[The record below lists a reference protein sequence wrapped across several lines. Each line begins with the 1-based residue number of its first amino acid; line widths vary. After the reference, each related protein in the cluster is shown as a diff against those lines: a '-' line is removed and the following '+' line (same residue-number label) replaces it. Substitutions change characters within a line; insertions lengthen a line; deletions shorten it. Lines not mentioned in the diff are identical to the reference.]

1 MVTGALSTISAT
13 PTIVVSADPPVGRAV
28 PAGVA
33 CFHCGTACGE
43 APLTVSDRAFCC
55 WGCRTVY
62 ELLQEQGLG
71 QYYQLGQAPGVRQVG
86 EGTPD
91 RYAYLDHPGIRERL
105 LDFAGEE
112 TCRVTFS
119 VPAIHCVACVWL
131 LEQVFRFGDGIG
143 SSTVD
148 FAQKRVSIRFDPRR
162 TTLSRV
168 AGLLDSLGYAPDL
181 RLSDLDRAEAPA
193 VSRRLWLQ
201 LGVAGFVFG
210 NTMLFS
216 LPGYFGLDAFSGS
229 DFRSLFGILSLLLS
243 IPVVT
248 WSAADYW
255 RAAWVGLK
263 HRRLSL
269 EVPIAVGIVALFG
282 QSVVEVFTGAGEG
295 YFDSL
300 AGLLFF
306 LLTGRV
312 FQQKAFGRL
321 TFDRDYR
328 SFFPLSVVRV
338 FPDPTGSQREERVGL
353 DRLNVGDQLR
363 IRNGELIPADSRLMG
378 GEALIDYSFVTGE
391 SEPVRRQPGEL
402 LYAGGSQ
409 TAGAIEIEITKPVSQ
424 GYLTSLWNQ
433 EAFRKDRDDTADSIT
448 NRYSV
453 RFTWTILALALG
465 AVAFWGWRD
474 PSRAVPAFVGILIVA
489 CPCALALAA
498 PYTLGTALRVLGRRG
513 IFLRNTQVLESLAEV
528 DAVVF
533 DKTGT
538 LTTAQGREVVFE
550 GAPLAASEWAAIR
563 ALATQS
569 SHPLSRRLAEVSA
582 VEASRSVSVNG
593 FGEVLGLGVQGWITG
608 EHWVMGSVRWL
619 RQNSIRDMPEAGE
632 TGSVLVARNGLH
644 RGAFVI
650 SNSLRN
656 EVGELV
662 ADLRCSH
669 ELTLL
674 SGDNGRERS
683 RFRTVFGC
691 SATLAFDR
699 TPVQKLEFIQDRQ
712 NAGRT
717 VMMVGDGLNDS
728 GALRQS
734 DVGVAVVEKI
744 GAFSPASDVILEAT
758 RLPRL
763 ANLLRFSKSTVG
775 LVRASFVIST
785 LYNLVGLS
793 IAASGRLSPVVCA
806 ILMPLSSI
814 TVVAFAVGA
823 AEWMGRRSGLGPVL
837 GEGGISA

>member
-1 MVTGALSTISAT
+1 M
-13 PTIVVSADPPVGRAV
+13 ADR
-28 PAGVA
+28 
-33 CFHCGTACGE
+33 
-43 APLTVSDRAFCC
+43 SFCC
-55 WGCRTVY
+55 LGCRTVH
-62 ELLQEQGLG
+62 ELLQDHGLG
-71 QYYQLGQAPGVRQVG
+71 QYYELGQTPGVRRNGDGVA
-86 EGTPD
+86 D
-91 RYAYLDHPGIRERL
+91 RYAYLDDPGTRERL
-105 LDFAGEE
+105 LDFVGEE
-112 TCRVTFS
+112 ICRVTFS

-131 LEQVFRFGDGIG
+131 LEQVFRFGEGVG

-162 TTLSRV
+162 TTLARV

-181 RLSDLDRAEAPA
+181 RLSDLDRTAAPA

-201 LGVAGFVFG
+201 LGVAGFAFG

-216 LPGYFGLDAFSGS
+216 LPGYFGLDAFSGPA
-229 DFRSLFGILSLLLS
+229 FRNLFGILSLLLS

-269 EVPIAVGIVALFG
+269 EVPIAAGIVALFG
-282 QSVVEVFTGAGEG
+282 QSVMEVLTGRGEG

-328 SFFPLSVVRV
+328 SFFPLSVVRLSGGA
-338 FPDPTGSQREERVGL
+338 PDDRHEERVGL
-353 DRLNVGDQLR
+353 DRLEVGDRLR
-363 IRNGELIPADSRLMG
+363 IRNGELIPADARLVG

-391 SEPVRRQPGEL
+391 SEPVRRQLGEL

-409 TAGAIEIEITKPVSQ
+409 AAGAIEIEITKPVSR

-433 EAFRKDRDDTADSIT
+433 EVFRKDRDDTADSIT

-465 AVAFWGWRD
+465 AVAFWSGRD
-474 PSRAVPAFVGILIVA
+474 ASRAVPAFVGILIVA

-538 LTTAQGREVVFE
+538 LTTAQGGEVAFE
-550 GAPLAASEWAAIR
+550 GPSLTSAEWSAIR
-563 ALATQS
+563 ALASQS
-569 SHPLSRRLAEVSA
+569 SHPLSRRLAESSP
-582 VEASRSVSVNG
+582 VEVPRSVSVEG
-593 FGEVLGLGVQGWITG
+593 FGEVLGLGVQGRVAGGDWLL
-608 EHWVMGSVRWL
+608 GSARWL
-619 RQNSIRDMPEAGE
+619 RQNGIEGLPETGE
-632 TGSVLVARNGLH
+632 TGSVVVACNGIY
-644 RGAFVI
+644 RGAFVV
-650 SNSLRN
+650 SNSLRK

-662 ADLRCSH
+662 ADLGHSH

-683 RFRTVFGC
+683 RFRAVFGY
-691 SATLAFDR
+691 SATLAFDQS
-699 TPVQKLEFIQDRQ
+699 PIQKLEFVRERQ
-712 NAGRT
+712 GDGRT

-734 DVGVAVVEKI
+734 DVGVAVVERV
-744 GAFSPASDVILEAT
+744 GAFSPASDVILEAA

-763 ANLLRFSKSTVG
+763 AEVLRFSKTAVA

-785 LYNLVGLS
+785 LYNVVGLS
-793 IAASGRLSPVVCA
+793 IAATGRLSPVVCA
-806 ILMPLSSI
+806 ILMPLSSV
-814 TVVAFAVGA
+814 TVVAFAVGSV
-823 AEWMGRRSGLGPVL
+823 EWMGRRAGLGPIL
-837 GEGGISA
+837 GKGGVEA

>member
-1 MVTGALSTISAT
+1 M
-13 PTIVVSADPPVGRAV
+13 
-28 PAGVA
+28 
-33 CFHCGTACGE
+33 H
-43 APLTVSDRAFCC
+43 
-55 WGCRTVY
+55 
-62 ELLQEQGLG
+62 ELLQDHGLG
-71 QYYQLGQAPGVRQVG
+71 EYYELGRTPGVRRGGVG
-86 EGTPD
+86 AAEGYD
-91 RYAYLDHPGIRERL
+91 YLEDPGTRERL
-105 LDFAGEE
+105 LDFAGET

-119 VPAIHCVACVWL
+119 VPALHCVACVWL
-131 LEQVFRFGDGIG
+131 LEQLFRFEEGIG

-162 TTLSRV
+162 TTLARV

-181 RLSDLDRAEAPA
+181 RWSDLDRAAAPV

-201 LGVAGFVFG
+201 LGVAGFAFG

-216 LPGYFGLDAFSGS
+216 LPGYFGLDAFSGPA
-229 DFRSLFGILSLLLS
+229 FRSLFGFLSLLLS

-263 HRRLSL
+263 QRRLSL
-269 EVPIAVGIVALFG
+269 EVPIAAGIVALFG
-282 QSVVEVFTGAGEG
+282 QSVLEVITGAGEG

-338 FPDPTGSQREERVGL
+338 SSGPEGVEREERVGL
-353 DRLNVGDQLR
+353 DRLEVGDRLR
-363 IRNGELIPADSRLMG
+363 IRNGELIPADSRLLG

-409 TAGAIEIEITKPVSQ
+409 TAGAIEISITRPVSQ

-433 EAFRKDRDDTADSIT
+433 EAFRKDRDDTSDSIT

-453 RFTWTILALALG
+453 RFTWTILVLALG

-513 IFLRNTQVLESLAEV
+513 IFLRNAQVIESLAEV

-538 LTTAQGREVVFE
+538 LTTTQGGEVVFE
-550 GAPLAASEWAAIR
+550 GAPLTASERTAIR
-563 ALATQS
+563 SLAAQS
-569 SHPLSRRLAEVSA
+569 SHPLSRRLAEVPEMGASEPVA
-582 VEASRSVSVNG
+582 VEG
-593 FGEVLGLGVQGWITG
+593 FGESLGLGVQGRVG
-608 EHWVMGSVRWL
+608 GDHWMLGSARWL
-619 RQNSIRDMPEAGE
+619 RQQGIEGLPETGE
-632 TGSVLVARNGLH
+632 TGSVQIARNGVH
-644 RGAFVI
+644 RGAFLVTHT
-650 SNSLRN
+650 LRA
-656 EVGELV
+656 EVAELV
-662 ADLRCSH
+662 ADLRTSH
-669 ELTLL
+669 GLTLL

-683 RFRTVFGC
+683 RFRRVFGS

-699 TPVQKLEFIQDRQ
+699 TPLQKLAFIQDLQ

-717 VMMVGDGLNDS
+717 VLMVGDGLNDA
-728 GALRQS
+728 GALRQG

-763 ANLLRFSKSTVG
+763 AEVLRFSKTAVG

-785 LYNLVGLS
+785 LYNVVGLS

-814 TVVAFAVGA
+814 TVVVFAVGSV
-823 AEWMGRRSGLGPVL
+823 EWVGRRALLGPVV
-837 GEGGISA
+837 GKGGVGA

>member
-1 MVTGALSTISAT
+1 M
-13 PTIVVSADPPVGRAV
+13 
-28 PAGVA
+28 
-33 CFHCGTACGE
+33 
-43 APLTVSDRAFCC
+43 
-55 WGCRTVY
+55 
-62 ELLQEQGLG
+62 
-71 QYYQLGQAPGVRQVG
+71 
-86 EGTPD
+86 
-91 RYAYLDHPGIRERL
+91 
-105 LDFAGEE
+105 
-112 TCRVTFS
+112 TFP
-119 VPAIHCVACVWL
+119 VPAIHCIACVWL
-131 LEQVFRFGDGIG
+131 LEQVFRFGEGIG

-148 FAQKRVSIRFDPRR
+148 FGQKRVSIRFDPRR
-162 TTLSRV
+162 TTLARV

-181 RLSDLDRAEAPA
+181 RLSDLDRTAVPA

-201 LGVAGFVFG
+201 LGVAGFAFG

-229 DFRSLFGILSLLLS
+229 AFRNLFGILSLLLS
-243 IPVVT
+243 LPVVT

-255 RAAWVGLK
+255 RTAWVGLRQ
-263 HRRLSL
+263 RRLSL
-269 EVPIAVGIVALFG
+269 EVPIAVGILALFG
-282 QSVVEVFTGAGEG
+282 QSVVEVVTGSGEG

-328 SFFPLSVVRV
+328 SFFPLSVLRLSS
-338 FPDPTGSQREERVGL
+338 DPAGLDREERVGL
-353 DRLNVGDQLR
+353 DRLEVGNRLR
-363 IRNGELIPADSRLMG
+363 IRNGELIPADAHLLG

-409 TAGAIEIEITKPVSQ
+409 TSGAIEIEITKPVSQ

-433 EAFRKDRDDTADSIT
+433 EAFRKDRNDTVDSIT

-453 RFTWTILALALG
+453 RFTWTILALAVG

-474 PSRAVPAFVGILIVA
+474 PSRAIPAFVGILIVA

-513 IFLRNTQVLESLAEV
+513 IFLRNTQILESLAEV

-538 LTTAQGREVVFE
+538 LTTAQGGEVVFK
-550 GAPLAASEWAAIR
+550 GAPLAISEWTAIR
-563 ALATQS
+563 SVVAQS
-569 SHPLSRRLAEVSA
+569 SHPLSRRLAEASP
-582 VEASRSVSVNG
+582 VEASGTAPVEG
-593 FGEVLGLGVQGWITG
+593 FREILGLGVEGRVEG
-608 EHWVMGSVRWL
+608 HSWVLGSVRWL
-619 RQNSIRDMPEAGE
+619 YQNGIEGLPETGE
-632 TGSVLVARNGLH
+632 TGSVLVACNGIH
-644 RGAFVI
+644 RGAFLV
-650 SNSLRN
+650 SNTLRS

-662 ADLRCSH
+662 ADLGSSH
-669 ELTLL
+669 ELSLL
-674 SGDNGRERS
+674 SGDNDRERW
-683 RFRTVFGC
+683 RFRNVFGD
-691 SATLAFDR
+691 SARLVFDQS
-699 TPVQKLEFIQDRQ
+699 PIQKLEFIQDRQ
-712 NAGRT
+712 NSGRT

-734 DVGVAVVEKI
+734 DVGVAVVERI

-763 ANLLRFSKSTVG
+763 AEVLRFSRTTVA

-785 LYNLVGLS
+785 LYNVVGLS

-806 ILMPLSSI
+806 ILMPLSSV
-814 TVVAFAVGA
+814 TVVAFAVGSV
-823 AEWMGRRSGLGPVL
+823 EWMGRRAGLGPIL
-837 GEGGISA
+837 GKGGVGA

>member
-1 MVTGALSTISAT
+1 MT
-13 PTIVVSADPPVGRAV
+13 
-28 PAGVA
+28 
-33 CFHCGTACGE
+33 
-43 APLTVSDRAFCC
+43 
-55 WGCRTVY
+55 
-62 ELLQEQGLG
+62 
-71 QYYQLGQAPGVRQVG
+71 
-86 EGTPD
+86 
-91 RYAYLDHPGIRERL
+91 
-105 LDFAGEE
+105 FA
-112 TCRVTFS
+112 

-131 LEQVFRFGDGIG
+131 LEQVFRFGEGVG

-162 TTLSRV
+162 TTLARV

-181 RLSDLDRAEAPA
+181 RLSDLDRTSVPA

-201 LGVAGFVFG
+201 LGVAGFAFG

-216 LPGYFGLDAFSGS
+216 LPGYFGLDAFSGPA
-229 DFRSLFGILSLLLS
+229 FRNLFGILSLLLS
-243 IPVVT
+243 LPVVT

-269 EVPIAVGIVALFG
+269 EVPIAAGILALFG
-282 QSVVEVFTGAGEG
+282 QSVVEVVTGSGEG

-328 SFFPLSVVRV
+328 SFFPLSVLRLSS
-338 FPDPTGSQREERVGL
+338 DPAGLEREERVGL
-353 DRLNVGDQLR
+353 DRLEVGNRLR
-363 IRNGELIPADSRLMG
+363 IRNGELIPADARLVG

-391 SEPVRRQPGEL
+391 SEPVRRHIGEL

-424 GYLTSLWNQ
+424 CYLTSLWNQ

-453 RFTWTILALALG
+453 RFTWTILALAVG

-474 PSRAVPAFVGILIVA
+474 PSRAIPAFVGILIVA

-538 LTTAQGREVVFE
+538 LTTAQGGEVVFR
-550 GAPLAASEWAAIR
+550 GAPLAISEWTAIR
-563 ALATQS
+563 SVVAQS
-569 SHPLSRRLAEVSA
+569 SHPLSRRLAEASP
-582 VEASRSVSVNG
+582 VEASGTARVEG
-593 FGEVLGLGVQGWITG
+593 FREVLGLGVEGRVDG
-608 EHWVMGSVRWL
+608 NRWVLGSVRWL
-619 RQNSIRDMPEAGE
+619 HQNGIEDLPETGE
-632 TGSVLVARNGLH
+632 TGSVLVACNGIH
-644 RGAFVI
+644 RGTFVV
-650 SNSLRN
+650 SNSLRG
-656 EVGELV
+656 EVGKLV
-662 ADLRCSH
+662 SDLRSSH
-669 ELTLL
+669 ELSLL
-674 SGDNGRERS
+674 SGDNNRERW
-683 RFRTVFGC
+683 RFRTVFGD

-699 TPVQKLEFIQDRQ
+699 TPIQKLEFIQDRQ
-712 NAGRT
+712 NSGRT

-734 DVGVAVVEKI
+734 DVGVAVVERI

-763 ANLLRFSKSTVG
+763 AEVLRFSRTTVA

-785 LYNLVGLS
+785 LYNVVGLS

-806 ILMPLSSI
+806 ILMPLSSV
-814 TVVAFAVGA
+814 TVVAFAVGSV
-823 AEWMGRRSGLGPVL
+823 EWRGRRAGLGPAL
-837 GEGGISA
+837 GKGGGHP

>member
-1 MVTGALSTISAT
+1 M
-13 PTIVVSADPPVGRAV
+13 
-28 PAGVA
+28 
-33 CFHCGTACGE
+33 F
-43 APLTVSDRAFCC
+43 
-55 WGCRTVY
+55 

-71 QYYQLGQAPGVRQVG
+71 QYYQLGQAPGVRPVGAG
-86 EGTPD
+86 EGRVAPD
-91 RYAYLDHPGIRERL
+91 RYAYLDDPRTRERL
-105 LDFAGEE
+105 LDFTGEA

-119 VPAIHCVACVWL
+119 VPGIHCVACVWL
-131 LEQVFRFGDGIG
+131 LEQLFRFGEGIG

-148 FAQKRVSIRFDPRR
+148 FARKRVSIRFDPRR
-162 TTLSRV
+162 ITLARV
-168 AGLLDSLGYAPDL
+168 GGLLDSLGYAPDL
-181 RLSDLDRAEAPA
+181 RLADLDRGAAPA

-201 LGVAGFVFG
+201 LGVAGFAFG

-216 LPGYFGLDAFSGS
+216 LPGYFGLDASSGPA
-229 DFRSLFGILSLLLS
+229 FRPLFGILSLLLS

-269 EVPIAVGIVALFG
+269 EVPIAVGIAALFG
-282 QSVVEVFTGAGEG
+282 QSVVEVATGAGEG

-321 TFDRDYR
+321 SFDRDYR

-338 FPDPTGSQREERVGL
+338 SSDPMGSEREERVGL
-353 DRLNVGDQLR
+353 EGLEVGDRLR
-363 IRNGELIPADSRLMG
+363 IRNGELIPADSRLVG

-391 SEPVRRQPGEL
+391 AEPVRRQPGERL
-402 LYAGGSQ
+402 HAGGSQ
-409 TAGAIEIEITKPVSQ
+409 TGGAIEVEITRPVSQ

-433 EAFRKDRDDTADSIT
+433 EAFRKDRDDTADSVT

-453 RFTWTILALALG
+453 RFTWTILAVALG

-474 PSRAVPAFVGILIVA
+474 PSRSVPAFVGILIVA

-513 IFLRNTQVLESLAEV
+513 IFLRNSHVIESLARV
-528 DAVVF
+528 DAVVL

-538 LTTAQGREVVFE
+538 LTTTDGVGVVFE
-550 GAPLAASEWAAIR
+550 GTPLSASECTAVR
-563 ALATQS
+563 ALAKQS
-569 SHPLSRRLAEVSA
+569 SHPLSRRLAEGLAPEVSGA
-582 VEASRSVSVNG
+582 VPVGG
-593 FGEVLGLGVQGWITG
+593 FREVPGLGVQGRIGADRW
-608 EHWVMGSVRWL
+608 MLGSVRWL
-619 RQNSIRDMPEAGE
+619 RRNGIEGLPEAGE
-632 TGSVLVARNGLH
+632 TGSVLISCNGRY
-644 RGAFVI
+644 RGVFVV
-650 SNSLRN
+650 SNRLRE

-662 ADLRCSH
+662 ADLRSSH
-669 ELTLL
+669 ELALL

-683 RFRTVFGC
+683 RFRALFGPA
-691 SATLAFDR
+691 ATLAFDH
-699 TPVQKLEFIQDRQ
+699 TPIEKLDFIRGRQDS
-712 NAGRT
+712 GRT

-734 DVGVAVVEKI
+734 DVGVAVVERI
-744 GAFSPASDVILEAT
+744 GAFSPASDVIVEAA

-763 ANLLRFSKSTVG
+763 AEVLRFSRTTVG
-775 LVRASFVIST
+775 LVRVSFMIST
-785 LYNLVGLS
+785 LYNVVGLS

-806 ILMPLSSI
+806 ILMPLSSV
-814 TVVAFAVGA
+814 TVVAFAVGSV
-823 AEWMGRRSGLGPVL
+823 EWMGRRAGLGSAL
-837 GEGGISA
+837 GKGVVQP